1 MNRQEILKA
10 LKNDNYYRNLSDKD
24 FFDANNLD
32 NLAKYL
38 EHNFA
43 KTDES
48 KKVILDMLS
57 HKKHNPN
64 DLYNYRITQEELFNL
79 NKKYYDNTYLYHG
92 LNAYTT
98 NLTDKSLDISEKIE
112 NNLHNIINNKD
123 IELATSSTH
132 MIGDIGIKGKGDSLF
147 AQPWDMYSVVDKET
161 GKRNKPRARTIITE
175 DDIFDIIE
183 KYHDNPKS
191 IKPWKKHDEVIAK
204 NFEIDSLWVKEDFYN
219 NNQDF
224 VLKLLKDNKIQNL
237 DIIHSNSFEQYRDV
251 DIERVNV
258 NNINLKNNKAITNKN
273 IRQELLELVSQTGSH
288 AVNETDSKIASF
300 LNGEIS
306 LSQEELETIKNEF
319 TDKWF
324 NTPPSK
330 RKLKEYESYSLK
342 EYFDLPD
349 DEYDD
354 YIAEKLRDKVSNRKD
369 LTETF
374 DITKDEQLH
383 FDKQWKKDDVFKF
396 SNGTSETR
404 ARLFLSEGKGYTS
417 LQTPAFIE
425 GETYLSR
432 TGLQISMQGTDFES
446 RSPEYAKAQSSRFKD
461 RPVIIEG
468 KIPAQYVYA
477 NQSRGGEFGIP
488 HQYYD
493 KISSAKILDAETRQE
508 LYHLDN
514 GKLVKSDS
522 FTEAKLPELKIK
534 EENNIKKL
542 ISQSSIIDPKEPI
555 HTNINKQYQELID
568 DYWTNTAL
576 KHDKEIVEKVLPK
589 LNKKF
594 NENFTKP
601 DIYLTHDN
609 LNIRKNYLD
618 VVNQKNGAEAY
629 LFRQNDI
636 LFLNAHG
643 DTNGKILYNKKFIEP
658 KELLNELENANLI
671 PDDIKKIYT
680 ISCFGGLQK
689 PSKTNNGI
697 PIESSHTSNKP
708 IVGIPM
714 TNEISFSISEG
725 TGDISEN
732 LKKDI
737 LRNQG
742 YKVEEV
748 LSPKQIDDVLKNN
761 PQEAFD
767 KYGPNDDRFYTSQGL
782 DPKKQKE
789 AINKLNSKRKP
800 PEPLPDYSA
809 EDARLDKMLAED
821 KAYIESLEKQRKRP
835 NYKPVKGPKL
845 KEVTKKDN
853 NLDKLYQD
861 KIDWINQ
868 YHPDLVESNEA
879 KIKLYDYINDK
890 SKKISF
896 DDIIRA
902 NASAHVNDTVY
913 HGMGNPFYKL
923 SEKEAFELIDY
934 GDVAIADFNLDNII
948 KNKSIELSVS
958 NKPIYGDIGI
968 KGKADIVGY
977 FKSDIGSSVD
987 ADGTRHTSR
996 KYNSKSLNDIIS
1008 GKHKPSSYHEGIAR
1022 DFNIESLWVKK
1033 DFYEKN
1039 KDQVY
1044 FLLKKHNIQQLDII
1058 EDFEKGQ
1065 IQTLY
1070 TKDLKKYFND
1080 NVPISKQN
1088 KNLEK
1093 ATNEVFDN
1101 FTENI
1106 NNTPKPEIKNT
1117 PKPSKNIV
1125 KPAKNTSKMT
1135 TKSLGGV
1142 GKGAIGLIV
1151 AGITG
1156 LAIGKALSS
1165 DNDNKDKKQDK
1176 QVAKQQ
1182 NISYNNQYID
1192 NQYAMQ
1198 MAQDI
1203 SSYRYGKHM
1212 TGFVNF

>member
-1 MNRQEILKA
+1 MNRQQILEA

-64 DLYNYRITQEELFNL
+64 DFYNYRITQEELFNL

-112 NNLHNIINNKD
+112 NNLYNITNNKD

-147 AQPWDMYSVVDKET
+147 AQPWDKNSAVDKET
-161 GKRNKPRARTIITE
+161 GERSKPREKAIITE
-175 DDIFDIIE
+175 DDIFGIIE
-183 KYHDNPKS
+183 KYHKNPKR
-191 IKPWKKHDEVIAK
+191 IKPWEKHDEVIAK
-204 NFEIDSLWVKEDFYN
+204 NFKIDSLWVKEDFYN

-237 DIIHSNSFEQYRDV
+237 DIVHSNSFEQYHDV

-288 AVNETDSKIASF
+288 AVNEADSKIASF

-324 NTPPSK
+324 NTAPSK

-354 YIAEKLRDKVSNRKD
+354 YIAEKLMDKVSNRKD

-425 GETYLSR
+425 GEIYLSR

-468 KIPAQYVYA
+468 EIPAQYVYA

-534 EENNIKKL
+534 KENNIK
-542 ISQSSIIDPKEPI
+542 
-555 HTNINKQYQELID
+555 
-568 DYWTNTAL
+568 
-576 KHDKEIVEKVLPK
+576 PK
-589 LNKKF
+589 L
-594 NENFTKP
+594 T
-601 DIYLTHDN
+601 
-609 LNIRKNYLD
+609 
-618 VVNQKNGAEAY
+618 
-629 LFRQNDI
+629 
-636 LFLNAHG
+636 
-643 DTNGKILYNKKFIEP
+643 
-658 KELLNELENANLI
+658 
-671 PDDIKKIYT
+671 
-680 ISCFGGLQK
+680 
-689 PSKTNNGI
+689 
-697 PIESSHTSNKP
+697 
-708 IVGIPM
+708 
-714 TNEISFSISEG
+714 
-725 TGDISEN
+725 
-732 LKKDI
+732 
-737 LRNQG
+737 
-742 YKVEEV
+742 
-748 LSPKQIDDVLKNN
+748 

-782 DPKKQKE
+782 EPKKQKE
-789 AINKLNSKRKP
+789 AINKLDSKRKP
-800 PEPLPDYSA
+800 PESLPDYSA
-809 EDARLDKMLAED
+809 DDARLDKMFAED

-845 KEVTKKDN
+845 KETVKQDN
-853 NLDKLYQD
+853 
-861 KIDWINQ
+861 
-868 YHPDLVESNEA
+868 
-879 KIKLYDYINDK
+879 
-890 SKKISF
+890 
-896 DDIIRA
+896 
-902 NASAHVNDTVY
+902 
-913 HGMGNPFYKL
+913 
-923 SEKEAFELIDY
+923 
-934 GDVAIADFNLDNII
+934 
-948 KNKSIELSVS
+948 
-958 NKPIYGDIGI
+958 
-968 KGKADIVGY
+968 
-977 FKSDIGSSVD
+977 
-987 ADGTRHTSR
+987 
-996 KYNSKSLNDIIS
+996 
-1008 GKHKPSSYHEGIAR
+1008 
-1022 DFNIESLWVKK
+1022 
-1033 DFYEKN
+1033 
-1039 KDQVY
+1039 
-1044 FLLKKHNIQQLDII
+1044 
-1058 EDFEKGQ
+1058 
-1065 IQTLY
+1065 
-1070 TKDLKKYFND
+1070 
-1080 NVPISKQN
+1080 
-1088 KNLEK
+1088 NLEK

-1106 NNTPKPEIKNT
+1106 NNTPKPKVKNT
-1117 PKPSKNIV
+1117 PKSSKNIV
-1125 KPAKNTSKMT
+1125 KPIKNTSKMT

-1156 LAIGKALSS
+1156 LVIGKALSS
-1165 DNDNKDKKQDK
+1165 DEKDKKQDK

>member
-1 MNRQEILKA
+1 MNRQEILEA
-10 LKNDNYYRNLSDKD
+10 LKNDDYYRNLSDKD

-132 MIGDIGIKGKGDSLF
+132 MIGDIGIKGKGNSLF

-251 DIERVNV
+251 DIERINV

-288 AVNETDSKIASF
+288 AVNEADSKIASF

-446 RSPEYAKAQSSRFKD
+446 RSPEYAKAQASRFKD

-468 KIPAQYVYA
+468 EIPAQYVYA

-534 EENNIKKL
+534 EENNIKNL

-576 KHDKEIVEKVLPK
+576 KHDKEIVKKVLPK

-643 DTNGKILYNKKFIEP
+643 GNNGKILYNKKFIEP

-761 PQEAFD
+761 PQKAFD

-800 PEPLPDYSA
+800 LEPLPDYSA
-809 EDARLDKMLAED
+809 DDARLDKMFAED

-845 KEVTKKDN
+845 KKKN
-853 NLDKLYQD
+853 NNIIDKIFEFEDKYENNINFNNENIKQEFEKLSKGHGKLYSE
-861 KIDWINQ
+861 
-868 YHPDLVESNEA
+868 L
-879 KIKLYDYINDK
+879 LY
-890 SKKISF
+890 
-896 DDIIRA
+896 R
-902 NASAHVNDTVY
+902 
-913 HGMGNPFYKL
+913 P
-923 SEKEAFELIDY
+923 KEY
-934 GDVAIADFNLDNII
+934 RQ
-948 KNKSIELSVS
+948 ELS
-958 NKPIYGDIGI
+958 KYYE
-968 KGKADIVGY
+968 AL
-977 FKSDIGSSVD
+977 KSDIRPFHEIPKIIG
-987 ADGTRHTSR
+987 
-996 KYNSKSLNDIIS
+996 NDIEPIMSVRNIFAQEHGFESYNDMLKYSSEHFDGKSSIPIKKILELKNNVKTEIS
-1008 GKHKPSSYHEGIAR
+1008 EPKPKET
-1022 DFNIESLWVKK
+1022 VKEPK
-1033 DFYEKN
+1033 PKET
-1039 KDQVY
+1039 V
-1044 FLLKKHNIQQLDII
+1044 
-1058 EDFEKGQ
+1058 
-1065 IQTLY
+1065 
-1070 TKDLKKYFND
+1070 
-1080 NVPISKQN
+1080 KQD

-1093 ATNEVFDN
+1093 ATSEVQDN

-1106 NNTPKPEIKNT
+1106 NNTPKPKVENT
-1117 PKPSKNIV
+1117 TKPSKNIV
-1125 KPAKNTSKMT
+1125 KPTKNTSKMT

-1165 DNDNKDKKQDK
+1165 NNDKDKKQDK

>member
-1 MNRQEILKA
+1 MNRQEILEA
-10 LKNDNYYRNLSDKD
+10 LKNDNYYKNLSDKD

-57 HKKHNPN
+57 HKKHNPS
-64 DLYNYRITQEELFNL
+64 DLYDYRITQEELFNL

-112 NNLHNIINNKD
+112 NNLYNITNNKD

-161 GKRNKPRARTIITE
+161 GKRSKPRAGAIITE

-204 NFEIDSLWVKEDFYN
+204 NFKIDSIWVKEDFYN

-288 AVNETDSKIASF
+288 AVNEADSKIASF

-324 NTPPSK
+324 NTAPSK

-354 YIAEKLRDKVSNRKD
+354 YIAEKLMDKVSNRKD

-468 KIPAQYVYA
+468 EIPAQYVYA

-534 EENNIKKL
+534 EENNIKNL

-576 KHDKEIVEKVLPK
+576 KHDKEIVKKVLPK

-643 DTNGKILYNKKFIEP
+643 GNNGKIVYNKKFIEP

-761 PQEAFD
+761 PQKAFD

-782 DPKKQKE
+782 DPKEQKE

-809 EDARLDKMLAED
+809 DDARLDKMFAED

-845 KEVTKKDN
+845 KETVKQDK

-913 HGMGNPFYKL
+913 HGMANPFYKL
-923 SEKEAFELIDY
+923 SEKETFELINK
-934 GDVAIADFNLDNII
+934 GDIAVADSSLFNII
-948 KNKSIELSVS
+948 NNKNIEISVS
-958 NKPIYGDIGI
+958 NKPVYSHIGI
-968 KGKADIVGY
+968 KGKADILAYFTSDVGSY
-977 FKSDIGSSVD
+977 VQDNGKRVVRG
-987 ADGTRHTSR
+987 
-996 KYNSKSLNDIIS
+996 NSLLNRFI
-1008 GKHKPSSYHEGIAR
+1008 HKREKKGNYHEGFAR
-1022 DFNIESLWVKK
+1022 NFNIESLWVK
-1033 DFYEKN
+1033 
-1039 KDQVY
+1039 
-1044 FLLKKHNIQQLDII
+1044 
-1058 EDFEKGQ
+1058 
-1065 IQTLY
+1065 
-1070 TKDLKKYFND
+1070 
-1080 NVPISKQN
+1080 
-1088 KNLEK
+1088 
-1093 ATNEVFDN
+1093 
-1101 FTENI
+1101 EN
-1106 NNTPKPEIKNT
+1106 
-1117 PKPSKNIV
+1117 
-1125 KPAKNTSKMT
+1125 
-1135 TKSLGGV
+1135 
-1142 GKGAIGLIV
+1142 
-1151 AGITG
+1151 
-1156 LAIGKALSS
+1156 
-1165 DNDNKDKKQDK
+1165 
-1176 QVAKQQ
+1176 
-1182 NISYNNQYID
+1182 
-1192 NQYAMQ
+1192 
-1198 MAQDI
+1198 
-1203 SSYRYGKHM
+1203 
-1212 TGFVNF
+1212 

>member
-1 MNRQEILKA
+1 MENGKI
-10 LKNDNYYRNLSDKD
+10 
-24 FFDANNLD
+24 
-32 NLAKYL
+32 
-38 EHNFA
+38 
-43 KTDES
+43 
-48 KKVILDMLS
+48 
-57 HKKHNPN
+57 
-64 DLYNYRITQEELFNL
+64 LYNN
-79 NKKYYDNTYLYHG
+79 
-92 LNAYTT
+92 
-98 NLTDKSLDISEKIE
+98 
-112 NNLHNIINNKD
+112 
-123 IELATSSTH
+123 
-132 MIGDIGIKGKGDSLF
+132 
-147 AQPWDMYSVVDKET
+147 
-161 GKRNKPRARTIITE
+161 
-175 DDIFDIIE
+175 
-183 KYHDNPKS
+183 
-191 IKPWKKHDEVIAK
+191 
-204 NFEIDSLWVKEDFYN
+204 IDSLSDLEK
-219 NNQDF
+219 QA
-224 VLKLLKDNKIQNL
+224 L
-237 DIIHSNSFEQYRDV
+237 DIKRI
-251 DIERVNV
+251 NV

-288 AVNETDSKIASF
+288 AVNEADSKIASF

-324 NTPPSK
+324 NTPSSK

-354 YIAEKLRDKVSNRKD
+354 YIAEKLMDKVSNRKD

-468 KIPAQYVYA
+468 EIPAQYVYA
-477 NQSRGGEFGIP
+477 NQTRGGEFGIP

-508 LYHLDN
+508 LYHLEN

-522 FTEAKLPELKIK
+522 FIEAKLPELKIK
-534 EENNIKKL
+534 EENNIKNL

-568 DYWTNTAL
+568 NYWTNTAL
-576 KHDKEIVEKVLPK
+576 KHDKEIIEKVLPK

-609 LNIRKNYLD
+609 LNIRKNYLN

-643 DTNGKILYNKKFIEP
+643 GNNGKILYNKKFIEP

-748 LSPKQIDDVLKNN
+748 LSPKQIDDILKNKPKKQSFNFNIDKNGQYYFGDIKPKEIPVETNEEKSIKNIDNNIKGQTSFIDNNGNIKKEYKILN

-809 EDARLDKMLAED
+809 DDARLDKIFAED

-845 KEVTKKDN
+845 KEVNN

-890 SKKISF
+890 SKKINF

-902 NASAHVNDTVY
+902 NASAHLNDTVY
-913 HGMGNPFYKL
+913 HGMASPFYKL
-923 SEKEAFELIDY
+923 SEKETFELINK
-934 GDVAIADFNLDNII
+934 GDIAVADSSLFNII
-948 KNKSIELSVS
+948 NNKNIEISVS
-958 NKPIYGDIGI
+958 NKPVYSHIGI
-968 KGKADIVGY
+968 KGKADILAYFTSDVGSY
-977 FKSDIGSSVD
+977 VQDNGKRVVKG
-987 ADGTRHTSR
+987 
-996 KYNSKSLNDIIS
+996 NSLLNRFIHKREQK
-1008 GKHKPSSYHEGIAR
+1008 GKYHEGFAR
-1022 DFNIESLWVKK
+1022 NFSIESLWVKEN
-1033 DFYEKN
+1033 FYNKN
-1039 KDQVY
+1039 KKEIIE
-1044 FLLKKHNIQQLDII
+1044 LLKKYNIKKIDIIDKNDKIKQTFNLNDFNDIESNVKIDDSLDNLKKESVKNKKYKPVKGPKLKEKVIEEVTEELPKEKVIEEVTEELPKKQLTKASTEAIENGVKNINFKKIGKIGAVVAAVGLATYGIGKHSKNKKQEEERKQQTYQQNNQQLLTRL
-1058 EDFEKGQ
+1058 Q
-1065 IQTLY
+1065 Q
-1070 TKDLKKYFND
+1070 
-1080 NVPISKQN
+1080 
-1088 KNLEK
+1088 
-1093 ATNEVFDN
+1093 
-1101 FTENI
+1101 
-1106 NNTPKPEIKNT
+1106 
-1117 PKPSKNIV
+1117 PS
-1125 KPAKNTSKMT
+1125 
-1135 TKSLGGV
+1135 
-1142 GKGAIGLIV
+1142 
-1151 AGITG
+1151 
-1156 LAIGKALSS
+1156 
-1165 DNDNKDKKQDK
+1165 
-1176 QVAKQQ
+1176 
-1182 NISYNNQYID
+1182 NQLID
-1192 NQYAMQ
+1192 NSYSMQ
-1198 MAQDI
+1198 LASDI
-1203 SSYRYGKHM
+1203 SSYRYGKQM
-1212 TGFVNF
+1212 TDFI

>member
-1 MNRQEILKA
+1 MNRQEILEV

-64 DLYNYRITQEELFNL
+64 DFYNYRITQEELFNL

-112 NNLHNIINNKD
+112 NNLYNIINNKD
-123 IELATSSTH
+123 MELATSSTH

-161 GKRNKPRARTIITE
+161 GKRSKPRARTIITE
-175 DDIFDIIE
+175 DDIFEIIE
-183 KYHDNPKS
+183 KYHKNPKK

-319 TDKWF
+319 TDKGF
-324 NTPPSK
+324 NTAPSK
-330 RKLKEYESYSLK
+330 RKLREYESYSLK

-354 YIAEKLRDKVSNRKD
+354 YIAEKLLDKVSNRKD

-404 ARLFLSEGKGYTS
+404 AKLFLSEGKGYTS

-468 KIPAQYVYA
+468 EIPAQYVYA

-493 KISSAKILDAETRQE
+493 KISSAKILDAETRRE
-508 LYHLDN
+508 LYHLEN

-522 FTEAKLPELKIK
+522 FIEAKLPELKIK
-534 EENNIKKL
+534 KENNIK
-542 ISQSSIIDPKEPI
+542 
-555 HTNINKQYQELID
+555 
-568 DYWTNTAL
+568 
-576 KHDKEIVEKVLPK
+576 PK
-589 LNKKF
+589 L
-594 NENFTKP
+594 T
-601 DIYLTHDN
+601 
-609 LNIRKNYLD
+609 
-618 VVNQKNGAEAY
+618 
-629 LFRQNDI
+629 
-636 LFLNAHG
+636 
-643 DTNGKILYNKKFIEP
+643 
-658 KELLNELENANLI
+658 
-671 PDDIKKIYT
+671 
-680 ISCFGGLQK
+680 
-689 PSKTNNGI
+689 
-697 PIESSHTSNKP
+697 
-708 IVGIPM
+708 
-714 TNEISFSISEG
+714 
-725 TGDISEN
+725 
-732 LKKDI
+732 
-737 LRNQG
+737 
-742 YKVEEV
+742 
-748 LSPKQIDDVLKNN
+748 

-782 DPKKQKE
+782 DPKEQKE

-809 EDARLDKMLAED
+809 DDTRLDKMFAED
-821 KAYIESLEKQRKRP
+821 KANIESLKKQKKRP
-835 NYKPVKGPKL
+835 NYKSVEDPKHKKKNNNIIDKIFEFEDKYSYENHINFNNENIKQEFEKLSKGHG
-845 KEVTKKDN
+845 
-853 NLDKLYQD
+853 KLYSE
-861 KIDWINQ
+861 
-868 YHPDLVESNEA
+868 L
-879 KIKLYDYINDK
+879 LYRPEEY
-890 SKKISF
+890 
-896 DDIIRA
+896 RQ
-902 NASAHVNDTVY
+902 
-913 HGMGNPFYKL
+913 
-923 SEKEAFELIDY
+923 
-934 GDVAIADFNLDNII
+934 
-948 KNKSIELSVS
+948 ELS
-958 NKPIYGDIGI
+958 KYYE
-968 KGKADIVGY
+968 AL
-977 FKSDIGSSVD
+977 KSDIRPFHEIPKIIG
-987 ADGTRHTSR
+987 
-996 KYNSKSLNDIIS
+996 NDIEPIMSVQNIFAQEHGFESYNDMLKYTSEHFDGKSSIPIKKVLELKNNVKTEIS
-1008 GKHKPSSYHEGIAR
+1008 EPKPKET
-1022 DFNIESLWVKK
+1022 VKQ
-1033 DFYEKN
+1033 D
-1039 KDQVY
+1039 
-1044 FLLKKHNIQQLDII
+1044 
-1058 EDFEKGQ
+1058 
-1065 IQTLY
+1065 
-1070 TKDLKKYFND
+1070 
-1080 NVPISKQN
+1080 

-1093 ATNEVFDN
+1093 ATNEVQDN

-1106 NNTPKPEIKNT
+1106 NNTPKPKVENT
-1117 PKPSKNIV
+1117 TKPSKNIV
-1125 KPAKNTSKMT
+1125 KPTKNTSKMT
-1135 TKSLGGV
+1135 IKSLGKA

-1165 DNDNKDKKQDK
+1165 DEKDKKQDK

-1182 NISYNNQYID
+1182 NISYNSQYID

>member
-1 MNRQEILKA
+1 MNRQEILEA
-10 LKNDNYYRNLSDKD
+10 LKNDNYYKNLSDKD

-57 HKKHNPN
+57 HKKHNPS
-64 DLYNYRITQEELFNL
+64 DLYDYRITQEELFNL

-112 NNLHNIINNKD
+112 NNLYNITNNKD

-161 GKRNKPRARTIITE
+161 GKRSKPREKAIITE
-175 DDIFDIIE
+175 DDIFGIIE
-183 KYHDNPKS
+183 KYHKNPKK
-191 IKPWKKHDEVIAK
+191 IKPWEKHDEVITK
-204 NFEIDSLWVKEDFYN
+204 NFEIESLWVKEDFYN

-273 IRQELLELVSQTGSH
+273 IRQELLELVSQTRSH

-354 YIAEKLRDKVSNRKD
+354 YIAEKLMDKVSNRKD

-468 KIPAQYVYA
+468 EIPAQYVYA

-576 KHDKEIVEKVLPK
+576 KHDKEIVKKVLPK

-809 EDARLDKMLAED
+809 DDARLDKMFAED
-821 KAYIESLEKQRKRP
+821 KAYIESLEKQRKKP
-835 NYKPVKGPKL
+835 NHKPVKGPKL
-845 KEVTKKDN
+845 KETVKQDN
-853 NLDKLYQD
+853 
-861 KIDWINQ
+861 
-868 YHPDLVESNEA
+868 
-879 KIKLYDYINDK
+879 
-890 SKKISF
+890 
-896 DDIIRA
+896 
-902 NASAHVNDTVY
+902 
-913 HGMGNPFYKL
+913 
-923 SEKEAFELIDY
+923 
-934 GDVAIADFNLDNII
+934 
-948 KNKSIELSVS
+948 
-958 NKPIYGDIGI
+958 
-968 KGKADIVGY
+968 
-977 FKSDIGSSVD
+977 
-987 ADGTRHTSR
+987 
-996 KYNSKSLNDIIS
+996 
-1008 GKHKPSSYHEGIAR
+1008 
-1022 DFNIESLWVKK
+1022 
-1033 DFYEKN
+1033 
-1039 KDQVY
+1039 
-1044 FLLKKHNIQQLDII
+1044 
-1058 EDFEKGQ
+1058 
-1065 IQTLY
+1065 
-1070 TKDLKKYFND
+1070 
-1080 NVPISKQN
+1080 
-1088 KNLEK
+1088 NLEK
-1093 ATNEVFDN
+1093 ATNEVFN
-1101 FTENI
+1101 NSTENI
-1106 NNTPKPEIKNT
+1106 NNTPKPEVKNT

-1125 KPAKNTSKMT
+1125 KPVKNTSKMT

-1151 AGITG
+1151 AGVTG
-1156 LAIGKALSS
+1156 LVVGKALSS

>member
-1 MNRQEILKA
+1 MNRQEILEA

-57 HKKHNPN
+57 HKKHNPS
-64 DLYNYRITQEELFNL
+64 DLYDYRITQEELFNL

-112 NNLHNIINNKD
+112 NNLHNITNNKD

-147 AQPWDMYSVVDKET
+147 AQPWDMYSIVDKKT
-161 GKRNKPRARTIITE
+161 GERSKPREKTIITE
-175 DDIFDIIE
+175 DDIFGIIE
-183 KYHDNPKS
+183 KYQENPKR
-191 IKPWKKHDEVIAK
+191 IKPWEKHDEVIAK
-204 NFEIDSLWVKEDFYN
+204 NFEIESLWVKEDFYN

-288 AVNETDSKIASF
+288 AVNEADSKIASF

-324 NTPPSK
+324 NTAPSK

-468 KIPAQYVYA
+468 EIPAQYVYA

-508 LYHLDN
+508 LYHLEN

-522 FTEAKLPELKIK
+522 FIEAKLPELKIK
-534 EENNIKKL
+534 KENNIK
-542 ISQSSIIDPKEPI
+542 
-555 HTNINKQYQELID
+555 
-568 DYWTNTAL
+568 
-576 KHDKEIVEKVLPK
+576 PK
-589 LNKKF
+589 L
-594 NENFTKP
+594 T
-601 DIYLTHDN
+601 
-609 LNIRKNYLD
+609 
-618 VVNQKNGAEAY
+618 
-629 LFRQNDI
+629 
-636 LFLNAHG
+636 
-643 DTNGKILYNKKFIEP
+643 
-658 KELLNELENANLI
+658 
-671 PDDIKKIYT
+671 
-680 ISCFGGLQK
+680 
-689 PSKTNNGI
+689 
-697 PIESSHTSNKP
+697 
-708 IVGIPM
+708 
-714 TNEISFSISEG
+714 
-725 TGDISEN
+725 
-732 LKKDI
+732 
-737 LRNQG
+737 
-742 YKVEEV
+742 
-748 LSPKQIDDVLKNN
+748 

-767 KYGPNDDRFYTSQGL
+767 KYGPNDDKFYTSQGL
-782 DPKKQKE
+782 DPKEQKE
-789 AINKLNSKRKP
+789 AINKLNSKRKQ

-809 EDARLDKMLAED
+809 DDARLDKMFAED
-821 KAYIESLEKQRKRP
+821 KVYIESLEKQRKRP
-835 NYKPVKGPKL
+835 NYKLKEKTSELDNIIDEYRQILLNKYKQFANISQIQSAVYSGDNLFNKDFITIINNHGGIYGENARYDMRLSISDREKEILDYLNKQGLTKHTETIHQESGKAYEIIIDDTNKFINENVINDDFRNQLNEYTSSEDFNNIYKDNTTIDNTLDNLKNESVKKKKYKPVRGPKL
-845 KEVTKKDN
+845 KKTIKQDN
-853 NLDKLYQD
+853 
-861 KIDWINQ
+861 
-868 YHPDLVESNEA
+868 
-879 KIKLYDYINDK
+879 
-890 SKKISF
+890 
-896 DDIIRA
+896 
-902 NASAHVNDTVY
+902 
-913 HGMGNPFYKL
+913 
-923 SEKEAFELIDY
+923 
-934 GDVAIADFNLDNII
+934 
-948 KNKSIELSVS
+948 
-958 NKPIYGDIGI
+958 
-968 KGKADIVGY
+968 
-977 FKSDIGSSVD
+977 
-987 ADGTRHTSR
+987 
-996 KYNSKSLNDIIS
+996 
-1008 GKHKPSSYHEGIAR
+1008 
-1022 DFNIESLWVKK
+1022 
-1033 DFYEKN
+1033 
-1039 KDQVY
+1039 
-1044 FLLKKHNIQQLDII
+1044 
-1058 EDFEKGQ
+1058 
-1065 IQTLY
+1065 
-1070 TKDLKKYFND
+1070 
-1080 NVPISKQN
+1080 
-1088 KNLEK
+1088 NLEK
-1093 ATNEVFDN
+1093 ATNEIFDN

-1151 AGITG
+1151 AGVTG
-1156 LAIGKALSS
+1156 LIIGKALSS

>member
-1 MNRQEILKA
+1 MENGKI
-10 LKNDNYYRNLSDKD
+10 
-24 FFDANNLD
+24 
-32 NLAKYL
+32 
-38 EHNFA
+38 
-43 KTDES
+43 
-48 KKVILDMLS
+48 
-57 HKKHNPN
+57 
-64 DLYNYRITQEELFNL
+64 LYNN
-79 NKKYYDNTYLYHG
+79 
-92 LNAYTT
+92 
-98 NLTDKSLDISEKIE
+98 
-112 NNLHNIINNKD
+112 
-123 IELATSSTH
+123 
-132 MIGDIGIKGKGDSLF
+132 
-147 AQPWDMYSVVDKET
+147 
-161 GKRNKPRARTIITE
+161 
-175 DDIFDIIE
+175 
-183 KYHDNPKS
+183 
-191 IKPWKKHDEVIAK
+191 
-204 NFEIDSLWVKEDFYN
+204 IDSLSDLEK
-219 NNQDF
+219 QA
-224 VLKLLKDNKIQNL
+224 L
-237 DIIHSNSFEQYRDV
+237 DIKRI
-251 DIERVNV
+251 NV

-288 AVNETDSKIASF
+288 AVNEADSKIASF

-468 KIPAQYVYA
+468 EIPAQYVYA

-576 KHDKEIVEKVLPK
+576 KHDKEIVKKVLPK

-643 DTNGKILYNKKFIEP
+643 DTNGKIVYNKKFIEP

-748 LSPKQIDDVLKNN
+748 LSPKQIDDVLKNKPKKQSFNFNIDKNGQYYFGDIKPKEIPVKTNEEKSIKNIDNNIKGQTSFIDNNGNIKKEYKILN
-761 PQEAFD
+761 PQEAFN

-809 EDARLDKMLAED
+809 DDARLDKMFAED

-835 NYKPVKGPKL
+835 NYKPAKGPKL
-845 KEVTKKDN
+845 KEITKKDN

-868 YHPDLVESNEA
+868 HHPDLVESNEA
-879 KIKLYDYINDK
+879 KVKLYDYINDK

-913 HGMGNPFYKL
+913 HGMANPFYKL
-923 SEKEAFELIDY
+923 SEKETFELKNK
-934 GDVAIADFNLDNII
+934 GDIAVADSSLFNII
-948 KNKSIELSVS
+948 NNKNIEISVS
-958 NKPIYGDIGI
+958 NKPVYSHIGI
-968 KGKADIVGY
+968 KGKADILAY
-977 FKSDIGSSVD
+977 FTSDIGSYVQD
-987 ADGTRHTSR
+987 NGKRVV
-996 KYNSKSLNDIIS
+996 KGNSLLNRFI
-1008 GKHKPSSYHEGIAR
+1008 HKREQKGNYHEGFAR
-1022 DFNIESLWVKK
+1022 NFSIESLWVKEN
-1033 DFYEKN
+1033 FYNKN
-1039 KDQVY
+1039 KKEIIE
-1044 FLLKKHNIQQLDII
+1044 LLKKYNIKKIDIIDKNDKIKQTFNLNDFNDIESNVKIDDSLDNLKKESVKNKKYKPVKGPKLKEKVIEEVTEELPKEKVIEEVTEELPKKQLTKASTEAIENGVKNINFKKIGKIGAVVAAVGLAAYGIGKHNKNKKQEEERKQQTYQQNNQQLLTRL
-1058 EDFEKGQ
+1058 Q
-1065 IQTLY
+1065 Q
-1070 TKDLKKYFND
+1070 
-1080 NVPISKQN
+1080 
-1088 KNLEK
+1088 
-1093 ATNEVFDN
+1093 
-1101 FTENI
+1101 
-1106 NNTPKPEIKNT
+1106 
-1117 PKPSKNIV
+1117 PS
-1125 KPAKNTSKMT
+1125 
-1135 TKSLGGV
+1135 
-1142 GKGAIGLIV
+1142 
-1151 AGITG
+1151 
-1156 LAIGKALSS
+1156 
-1165 DNDNKDKKQDK
+1165 
-1176 QVAKQQ
+1176 
-1182 NISYNNQYID
+1182 NQPID
-1192 NQYAMQ
+1192 NSYSMQ
-1198 MAQDI
+1198 LASDI
-1203 SSYRYGKHM
+1203 SSYRYGKQM
-1212 TGFVNF
+1212 TDFI

>member
-1 MNRQEILKA
+1 MNRQEILEA
-10 LKNDNYYRNLSDKD
+10 LKNDNYYRNLSDKN

-57 HKKHNPN
+57 HKKHNPS
-64 DLYNYRITQEELFNL
+64 DLYDYRITQEELFNL

-112 NNLHNIINNKD
+112 NNLHNITNNKD

-161 GKRNKPRARTIITE
+161 GQRSKPRAGAVITE
-175 DDIFDIIE
+175 DDIFGVIE
-183 KYHDNPKS
+183 KYHKNPKK
-191 IKPWKKHDEVIAK
+191 IKPWEKHDEVIAK
-204 NFEIDSLWVKEDFYN
+204 NFEIESLWVKEDFYN

-237 DIIHSNSFEQYRDV
+237 DIVHSNSFEQYRDV
-251 DIERVNV
+251 DIERINV

-288 AVNETDSKIASF
+288 AVNEADSKIASF

-324 NTPPSK
+324 NTAPSK

-354 YIAEKLRDKVSNRKD
+354 YIAEKLMDKVSNRKD

-468 KIPAQYVYA
+468 EIPAQYVYA

-508 LYHLDN
+508 LYHLEN

-522 FTEAKLPELKIK
+522 FIEAKLPELKIK
-534 EENNIKKL
+534 KENNIKPKL
-542 ISQSSIIDPKEPI
+542 IS
-555 HTNINKQYQELID
+555 
-568 DYWTNTAL
+568 
-576 KHDKEIVEKVLPK
+576 
-589 LNKKF
+589 
-594 NENFTKP
+594 
-601 DIYLTHDN
+601 
-609 LNIRKNYLD
+609 
-618 VVNQKNGAEAY
+618 
-629 LFRQNDI
+629 
-636 LFLNAHG
+636 
-643 DTNGKILYNKKFIEP
+643 
-658 KELLNELENANLI
+658 
-671 PDDIKKIYT
+671 
-680 ISCFGGLQK
+680 
-689 PSKTNNGI
+689 
-697 PIESSHTSNKP
+697 
-708 IVGIPM
+708 
-714 TNEISFSISEG
+714 
-725 TGDISEN
+725 
-732 LKKDI
+732 
-737 LRNQG
+737 
-742 YKVEEV
+742 
-748 LSPKQIDDVLKNN
+748 
-761 PQEAFD
+761 QEAFD
-767 KYGPNDDRFYTSQGL
+767 KYGPNDDKFYTSQGL

-800 PEPLPDYSA
+800 QEPLPDYSA
-809 EDARLDKMLAED
+809 DDARLDKIFAED

-835 NYKPVKGPKL
+835 NYKPVKCPKL
-845 KEVTKKDN
+845 KEKT
-853 NLDKLYQD
+853 
-861 KIDWINQ
+861 
-868 YHPDLVESNEA
+868 
-879 KIKLYDYINDK
+879 
-890 SKKISF
+890 
-896 DDIIRA
+896 
-902 NASAHVNDTVY
+902 
-913 HGMGNPFYKL
+913 
-923 SEKEAFELIDY
+923 SE
-934 GDVAIADFNLDNII
+934 LDNII
-948 KNKSIELSVS
+948 DEYRQILLDKYKRYADITQTQAAAYGGDNLFNKDFITII
-958 NKPIYGDIGI
+958 NNHGGIYGENARYDMHLSISDREKEILDYLNKQGLTKHTETI
-968 KGKADIVGY
+968 HQESGNTYQVIIDNTNKFINENIVNDDFRNQLNEY
-977 FKSDIGSSVD
+977 TSS
-987 ADGTRHTSR
+987 
-996 KYNSKSLNDIIS
+996 
-1008 GKHKPSSYHEGIAR
+1008 E
-1022 DFNIESLWVKK
+1022 DFNNIYKDNTTIDDSLDNLKNESVKK
-1033 DFYEKN
+1033 
-1039 KDQVY
+1039 
-1044 FLLKKHNIQQLDII
+1044 
-1058 EDFEKGQ
+1058 
-1065 IQTLY
+1065 
-1070 TKDLKKYFND
+1070 KKYKP
-1080 NVPISKQN
+1080 VKESELKETVKQD

-1106 NNTPKPEIKNT
+1106 NNTPKPEVKNT

-1151 AGITG
+1151 AGVTG
-1156 LAIGKALSS
+1156 LVVGKALSS

-1192 NQYAMQ
+1192 NKYAMQ

>member
-1 MNRQEILKA
+1 MNRQEILEA

-64 DLYNYRITQEELFNL
+64 DLYDYRITQEELFNL

-98 NLTDKSLDISEKIE
+98 NLTDKSLDISKKIE
-112 NNLHNIINNKD
+112 NNLHNITNNKD

-161 GKRNKPRARTIITE
+161 GKRSKPREKAIITE

-183 KYHDNPKS
+183 KYNDNPKS

-204 NFEIDSLWVKEDFYN
+204 NFKIDSLWVKEDFYN

-324 NTPPSK
+324 NTAPSK

-425 GETYLSR
+425 GEAYLSR

-468 KIPAQYVYA
+468 EIPAQYVYA
-477 NQSRGGEFGIP
+477 NQTRGGEFGIP

-534 EENNIKKL
+534 EENNIKNL

-576 KHDKEIVEKVLPK
+576 KHDKEIVKKVLPK

-643 DTNGKILYNKKFIEP
+643 GNNGKILYNKKFIEP

-748 LSPKQIDDVLKNN
+748 LSPKQIDDVLKNKPKKQSFNFNIDKNGQYYFGDIKPKEIPIETNEEKSIKNIDNNIKGQTSFIDNNGNIKKEYKILN

-767 KYGPNDDRFYTSQGL
+767 KYGPNDDKFYTSQGL

-789 AINKLNSKRKP
+789 AINKLNSKRKQS
-800 PEPLPDYSA
+800 EPLPDYSA
-809 EDARLDKMLAED
+809 DDARLDKMFAED
-821 KAYIESLEKQRKRP
+821 KAYIESLEKQRKRH

-845 KEVTKKDN
+845 KKKN
-853 NLDKLYQD
+853 NNIIDKIFEFEDKYSYENHINFNNENIKQEFEKLSKGHGKLYSE
-861 KIDWINQ
+861 
-868 YHPDLVESNEA
+868 L
-879 KIKLYDYINDK
+879 LY
-890 SKKISF
+890 
-896 DDIIRA
+896 R
-902 NASAHVNDTVY
+902 
-913 HGMGNPFYKL
+913 P
-923 SEKEAFELIDY
+923 KEY
-934 GDVAIADFNLDNII
+934 RQ
-948 KNKSIELSVS
+948 ELS
-958 NKPIYGDIGI
+958 KYYE
-968 KGKADIVGY
+968 AL
-977 FKSDIGSSVD
+977 KSDIRPFHEIPKIIG
-987 ADGTRHTSR
+987 
-996 KYNSKSLNDIIS
+996 NDIEPIMS
-1008 GKHKPSSYHEGIAR
+1008 VQNIFAQEHGFESYNDMLKYTSEHFDKNSSIPIKKVLELKNDVKTEILESKP
-1022 DFNIESLWVKK
+1022 VKDPK
-1033 DFYEKN
+1033 
-1039 KDQVY
+1039 
-1044 FLLKKHNIQQLDII
+1044 LK
-1058 EDFEKGQ
+1058 E
-1065 IQTLY
+1065 T
-1070 TKDLKKYFND
+1070 
-1080 NVPISKQN
+1080 VKQN
-1088 KNLEK
+1088 NNLEK

-1117 PKPSKNIV
+1117 PKPEIKNTPKPSKNIV
-1125 KPAKNTSKMT
+1125 KPVKNTSKMT

-1151 AGITG
+1151 AGVTG
-1156 LAIGKALSS
+1156 LVIGKALSS

>member
-1 MNRQEILKA
+1 MNRQEILEA

-64 DLYNYRITQEELFNL
+64 DFYNYRITQEELFNL

-112 NNLHNIINNKD
+112 NNLYNIINNKD
-123 IELATSSTH
+123 MELATSSTH

-147 AQPWDMYSVVDKET
+147 AQPWDMYSVVDKKT

-175 DDIFDIIE
+175 DDIFEIIE
-183 KYHDNPKS
+183 KYHKNPKS

-251 DIERVNV
+251 NIERLNV

-273 IRQELLELVSQTGSH
+273 IRQELLELVSQTRSH

-324 NTPPSK
+324 NTAPFE
-330 RKLKEYESYSLK
+330 RKLKEYEHYSFK
-342 EYFDLPD
+342 EYSNLPD

-354 YIAEKLRDKVSNRKD
+354 DIAEKLLDKVSNRKD
-369 LTETF
+369 LTKTF
-374 DITKDEQLH
+374 DITKDKQLY

-417 LQTPAFIE
+417 LQTPAFVE

-446 RSPEYAKAQSSRFKD
+446 RSPGYAKAQSSRFKD

-468 KIPAQYVYA
+468 EIPAQYVYA
-477 NQSRGGEFGIP
+477 NQTRGGEFGIP

-493 KISSAKILDAETRQE
+493 KISSAKILDAETRRE
-508 LYHLDN
+508 LYHLEN

-522 FTEAKLPELKIK
+522 FIEAKLPELKIK
-534 EENNIKKL
+534 KENNIKNL
-542 ISQSSIIDPKEPI
+542 VNQPSIIDHKKPI
-555 HTNINKQYQELID
+555 HETKSISDASTITKDKKIIYNNLQSLNDIERKAIDIYENGTRKEFRDFFEENFEDEYDSFKAFKTDLLTKAKGYTKIENKVFSD
-568 DYWTNTAL
+568 AL
-576 KHDKEIVEKVLPK
+576 DEAFKQSSVYDVETYRKSKEIADKYFAHLGR
-589 LNKKF
+589 
-594 NENFTKP
+594 TKESQ
-601 DIYLTHDN
+601 DMI
-609 LNIRKNYLD
+609 LD
-618 VVNQKNGAEAY
+618 YIA
-629 LFRQNDI
+629 NDI
-636 LFLNAHG
+636 NIDSDKLLKANAKYFEKQSVNHG
-643 DTNGKILYNKKFIEP
+643 LYAF
-658 KELLNELENANLI
+658 
-671 PDDIKKIYT
+671 PDDIYT
-680 ISCFGGLQK
+680 VKG
-689 PSKTNNGI
+689 PTNNPLERIDDNINDIMKNKQMEMSLTSSEYMIGPI
-697 PIESSHTSNKP
+697 GVTGKTSPIAYHTNDMRSHLEFSFDGGKRVYQQNNKRGTGTVQDIIDSLERESTVDLFSKHDELIGKGLDIESLWVKEDFYTKNKDYVHELMQKYN
-708 IVGIPM
+708 INNLDLIHA
-714 TNEISFSISEG
+714 
-725 TGDISEN
+725 SEN
-732 LKKDI
+732 TEKIIPSQIERINVSSKENVEDKK
-737 LRNQG
+737 LT
-742 YKVEEV
+742 
-748 LSPKQIDDVLKNN
+748 PK
-761 PQEAFD
+761 EAFD

-782 DPKKQKE
+782 DPKEQKE

-809 EDARLDKMLAED
+809 DDARLDKMFAED
-821 KAYIESLEKQRKRP
+821 KANIESLKKTKKKP
-835 NYKPVKGPKL
+835 KYKPVKEPKVEETV
-845 KEVTKKDN
+845 K
-853 NLDKLYQD
+853 QD
-861 KIDWINQ
+861 
-868 YHPDLVESNEA
+868 
-879 KIKLYDYINDK
+879 
-890 SKKISF
+890 
-896 DDIIRA
+896 
-902 NASAHVNDTVY
+902 
-913 HGMGNPFYKL
+913 
-923 SEKEAFELIDY
+923 
-934 GDVAIADFNLDNII
+934 
-948 KNKSIELSVS
+948 
-958 NKPIYGDIGI
+958 
-968 KGKADIVGY
+968 
-977 FKSDIGSSVD
+977 
-987 ADGTRHTSR
+987 
-996 KYNSKSLNDIIS
+996 
-1008 GKHKPSSYHEGIAR
+1008 
-1022 DFNIESLWVKK
+1022 
-1033 DFYEKN
+1033 
-1039 KDQVY
+1039 
-1044 FLLKKHNIQQLDII
+1044 
-1058 EDFEKGQ
+1058 
-1065 IQTLY
+1065 
-1070 TKDLKKYFND
+1070 
-1080 NVPISKQN
+1080 

-1093 ATNEVFDN
+1093 ATNEVQDN

-1106 NNTPKPEIKNT
+1106 NNIPKPKVENT
-1117 PKPSKNIV
+1117 TKPSKNIV

-1135 TKSLGGV
+1135 TKSLGKA

-1203 SSYRYGKHM
+1203 SSYGYGKHM

>member
-1 MNRQEILKA
+1 MNRQEILEA

-57 HKKHNPN
+57 HKKHNPS

-204 NFEIDSLWVKEDFYN
+204 NFEIESLWVKEDFYN

-237 DIIHSNSFEQYRDV
+237 DIIHSNSFEQYHDV
-251 DIERVNV
+251 NIERINFD
-258 NNINLKNNKAITNKN
+258 NINLKNNKAITNKN

-288 AVNETDSKIASF
+288 AVNEADSKIASF

-324 NTPPSK
+324 NTAPSK

-354 YIAEKLRDKVSNRKD
+354 YIAEKLMDKVSNRKD

-468 KIPAQYVYA
+468 EIPAQYVYA
-477 NQSRGGEFGIP
+477 NQTRGGEFGIP

-508 LYHLDN
+508 LYHLEN
-514 GKLVKSDS
+514 GKLVK
-522 FTEAKLPELKIK
+522 
-534 EENNIKKL
+534 
-542 ISQSSIIDPKEPI
+542 
-555 HTNINKQYQELID
+555 
-568 DYWTNTAL
+568 
-576 KHDKEIVEKVLPK
+576 
-589 LNKKF
+589 
-594 NENFTKP
+594 
-601 DIYLTHDN
+601 
-609 LNIRKNYLD
+609 
-618 VVNQKNGAEAY
+618 
-629 LFRQNDI
+629 
-636 LFLNAHG
+636 
-643 DTNGKILYNKKFIEP
+643 
-658 KELLNELENANLI
+658 
-671 PDDIKKIYT
+671 
-680 ISCFGGLQK
+680 
-689 PSKTNNGI
+689 
-697 PIESSHTSNKP
+697 
-708 IVGIPM
+708 
-714 TNEISFSISEG
+714 
-725 TGDISEN
+725 
-732 LKKDI
+732 
-737 LRNQG
+737 
-742 YKVEEV
+742 
-748 LSPKQIDDVLKNN
+748 
-761 PQEAFD
+761 
-767 KYGPNDDRFYTSQGL
+767 
-782 DPKKQKE
+782 
-789 AINKLNSKRKP
+789 
-800 PEPLPDYSA
+800 
-809 EDARLDKMLAED
+809 
-821 KAYIESLEKQRKRP
+821 
-835 NYKPVKGPKL
+835 
-845 KEVTKKDN
+845 
-853 NLDKLYQD
+853 
-861 KIDWINQ
+861 
-868 YHPDLVESNEA
+868 
-879 KIKLYDYINDK
+879 
-890 SKKISF
+890 
-896 DDIIRA
+896 
-902 NASAHVNDTVY
+902 
-913 HGMGNPFYKL
+913 
-923 SEKEAFELIDY
+923 
-934 GDVAIADFNLDNII
+934 
-948 KNKSIELSVS
+948 
-958 NKPIYGDIGI
+958 
-968 KGKADIVGY
+968 
-977 FKSDIGSSVD
+977 
-987 ADGTRHTSR
+987 
-996 KYNSKSLNDIIS
+996 
-1008 GKHKPSSYHEGIAR
+1008 
-1022 DFNIESLWVKK
+1022 
-1033 DFYEKN
+1033 
-1039 KDQVY
+1039 
-1044 FLLKKHNIQQLDII
+1044 
-1058 EDFEKGQ
+1058 
-1065 IQTLY
+1065 
-1070 TKDLKKYFND
+1070 
-1080 NVPISKQN
+1080 
-1088 KNLEK
+1088 
-1093 ATNEVFDN
+1093 
-1101 FTENI
+1101 
-1106 NNTPKPEIKNT
+1106 
-1117 PKPSKNIV
+1117 
-1125 KPAKNTSKMT
+1125 
-1135 TKSLGGV
+1135 
-1142 GKGAIGLIV
+1142 
-1151 AGITG
+1151 
-1156 LAIGKALSS
+1156 
-1165 DNDNKDKKQDK
+1165 
-1176 QVAKQQ
+1176 
-1182 NISYNNQYID
+1182 
-1192 NQYAMQ
+1192 
-1198 MAQDI
+1198 
-1203 SSYRYGKHM
+1203 
-1212 TGFVNF
+1212 

>member
-1 MNRQEILKA
+1 MNRQEILEA
-10 LKNDNYYRNLSDKD
+10 LKNDDYYRNLSDKD

-57 HKKHNPN
+57 HKKHNPS
-64 DLYNYRITQEELFNL
+64 DLYDYRITQEELFNL

-112 NNLHNIINNKD
+112 NNLYNITNNKD

-161 GKRNKPRARTIITE
+161 GKRSKPRAGAIITE

-204 NFEIDSLWVKEDFYN
+204 NFKIDSIWVKEDFYN

-237 DIIHSNSFEQYRDV
+237 DIVHSNSFEQYRDV
-251 DIERVNV
+251 DIERVNI

-288 AVNETDSKIASF
+288 AINETDSKIASF

-324 NTPPSK
+324 NTAPSK

-354 YIAEKLRDKVSNRKD
+354 YIAEKLMDKVSNRKD

-468 KIPAQYVYA
+468 EIPAQYVYA

-689 PSKTNNGI
+689 PSKTNSGI

-809 EDARLDKMLAED
+809 DDARLDKIFAED

-835 NYKPVKGPKL
+835 NYKPKLKEKTSELDNIIDEYRQILLDKYKQFANISQIQSAVYSGDNLFNKDFITIINNHGGIYGENARYDMNLSISNREKEILDYLNKQGLTKHTETIHQESGKAYEIIVDDTNKFINENVINDDFRNQLNEYTSSEDFNNIYKDNTTIDNTLDNLKNESVKKKKYKPVRGPKL
-845 KEVTKKDN
+845 KKTIKQDN
-853 NLDKLYQD
+853 
-861 KIDWINQ
+861 
-868 YHPDLVESNEA
+868 
-879 KIKLYDYINDK
+879 
-890 SKKISF
+890 
-896 DDIIRA
+896 
-902 NASAHVNDTVY
+902 
-913 HGMGNPFYKL
+913 
-923 SEKEAFELIDY
+923 
-934 GDVAIADFNLDNII
+934 
-948 KNKSIELSVS
+948 
-958 NKPIYGDIGI
+958 
-968 KGKADIVGY
+968 
-977 FKSDIGSSVD
+977 
-987 ADGTRHTSR
+987 
-996 KYNSKSLNDIIS
+996 
-1008 GKHKPSSYHEGIAR
+1008 
-1022 DFNIESLWVKK
+1022 
-1033 DFYEKN
+1033 
-1039 KDQVY
+1039 
-1044 FLLKKHNIQQLDII
+1044 
-1058 EDFEKGQ
+1058 
-1065 IQTLY
+1065 
-1070 TKDLKKYFND
+1070 
-1080 NVPISKQN
+1080 
-1088 KNLEK
+1088 NLEK
-1093 ATNEVFDN
+1093 ATNEVFN
-1101 FTENI
+1101 NSTENI
-1106 NNTPKPEIKNT
+1106 NNTPKPEVKNT

-1156 LAIGKALSS
+1156 LVVGKALSS

>member
-1 MNRQEILKA
+1 MNRQEILEA

-57 HKKHNPN
+57 HKKHNPS
-64 DLYNYRITQEELFNL
+64 DLYDYRITQEELFNL

-112 NNLHNIINNKD
+112 NNLYNITNNKD

-161 GKRNKPRARTIITE
+161 GQRSKPRAGAIITE
-175 DDIFDIIE
+175 DDIFGIIE
-183 KYHDNPKS
+183 KYHKNPKK
-191 IKPWKKHDEVIAK
+191 IKPWEKHDEVITK
-204 NFEIDSLWVKEDFYN
+204 NFEIESLWVKEDFYN

-237 DIIHSNSFEQYRDV
+237 DIVHSNSFEQYRDV
-251 DIERVNV
+251 DIKRVNV

-288 AVNETDSKIASF
+288 AVNEADSKIASF

-383 FDKQWKKDDVFKF
+383 FDKQWKKDDMFKF

-446 RSPEYAKAQSSRFKD
+446 RSPEYAKAQSNRFKD

-468 KIPAQYVYA
+468 EIPAQYVYA
-477 NQSRGGEFGIP
+477 NQTRGGEFGIP

-508 LYHLDN
+508 LYHLEN

-522 FTEAKLPELKIK
+522 FIEAKLPELKIK
-534 EENNIKKL
+534 KENNIK
-542 ISQSSIIDPKEPI
+542 
-555 HTNINKQYQELID
+555 
-568 DYWTNTAL
+568 
-576 KHDKEIVEKVLPK
+576 PK
-589 LNKKF
+589 L
-594 NENFTKP
+594 T
-601 DIYLTHDN
+601 
-609 LNIRKNYLD
+609 
-618 VVNQKNGAEAY
+618 
-629 LFRQNDI
+629 
-636 LFLNAHG
+636 
-643 DTNGKILYNKKFIEP
+643 
-658 KELLNELENANLI
+658 
-671 PDDIKKIYT
+671 
-680 ISCFGGLQK
+680 
-689 PSKTNNGI
+689 
-697 PIESSHTSNKP
+697 
-708 IVGIPM
+708 
-714 TNEISFSISEG
+714 
-725 TGDISEN
+725 
-732 LKKDI
+732 
-737 LRNQG
+737 
-742 YKVEEV
+742 
-748 LSPKQIDDVLKNN
+748 

-782 DPKKQKE
+782 DPKEQKE
-789 AINKLNSKRKP
+789 AINKLNSKRKL

-809 EDARLDKMLAED
+809 DDARLDKMFAED
-821 KAYIESLEKQRKRP
+821 KTYIESLEKQRKRP
-835 NYKPVKGPKL
+835 NYKPVKGPKLKKKNNNIIDKIFEFEDKYENNINFNNENIKQEFEKLSKGHSKLYSELLYRPKEYRQELSKYYEALKSDIRPLHEIPKIIGNDIEPIMSVQNIFAQEHGFESYNDMLKYASEHFDGKSSIPIKKVLELKNDVKTEIPKL

-879 KIKLYDYINDK
+879 KVKLYDYINDK
-890 SKKISF
+890 SKKVSF
-896 DDIIRA
+896 DDIVRA

-913 HGMGNPFYKL
+913 HGMSNPFNKL
-923 SEKEAFELIDY
+923 SEKKAFELIDK
-934 GDVAIADFNLDNII
+934 GDIAIADSSLDNII

-977 FKSDIGSSVD
+977 FKSDIGSIVD

-996 KYNSKSLNDIIS
+996 KDNSKLLNDIIS

-1022 DFNIESLWVKK
+1022 DFNIESLWVNK

-1135 TKSLGGV
+1135 TKSLGKA

-1165 DNDNKDKKQDK
+1165 DEKDKKQDK

>member
-1 MNRQEILKA
+1 MNRQEILEA

-57 HKKHNPN
+57 HKKHNPS
-64 DLYNYRITQEELFNL
+64 DLYDYRITQEELFNL

-112 NNLHNIINNKD
+112 NNLYNITNNKD

-161 GKRNKPRARTIITE
+161 GKRSKPRAGAVITE
-175 DDIFDIIE
+175 DDIFGIIE
-183 KYHDNPKS
+183 KYHKNPKK
-191 IKPWKKHDEVIAK
+191 IKPWEKHDEVIAK
-204 NFEIDSLWVKEDFYN
+204 NFEIESLWVKEDFYN

-237 DIIHSNSFEQYRDV
+237 DIVHSNSFEQYRDV

-288 AVNETDSKIASF
+288 AVNEADSKIASF

-324 NTPPSK
+324 NTAPSK
-330 RKLKEYESYSLK
+330 RKLREYESYSLK

-354 YIAEKLRDKVSNRKD
+354 YIAEKLMDKVSNRKD

-468 KIPAQYVYA
+468 EIPAQYVYA

-508 LYHLDN
+508 LYHLEN

-534 EENNIKKL
+534 EENNVK
-542 ISQSSIIDPKEPI
+542 
-555 HTNINKQYQELID
+555 
-568 DYWTNTAL
+568 
-576 KHDKEIVEKVLPK
+576 PK
-589 LNKKF
+589 L
-594 NENFTKP
+594 T
-601 DIYLTHDN
+601 
-609 LNIRKNYLD
+609 
-618 VVNQKNGAEAY
+618 
-629 LFRQNDI
+629 
-636 LFLNAHG
+636 
-643 DTNGKILYNKKFIEP
+643 
-658 KELLNELENANLI
+658 
-671 PDDIKKIYT
+671 
-680 ISCFGGLQK
+680 
-689 PSKTNNGI
+689 
-697 PIESSHTSNKP
+697 
-708 IVGIPM
+708 
-714 TNEISFSISEG
+714 
-725 TGDISEN
+725 
-732 LKKDI
+732 
-737 LRNQG
+737 
-742 YKVEEV
+742 
-748 LSPKQIDDVLKNN
+748 

-767 KYGPNDDRFYTSQGL
+767 KYGPNDDKFYTSQGL

-789 AINKLNSKRKP
+789 VINKLNSKRKP

-809 EDARLDKMLAED
+809 DDARLDKMFAED
-821 KAYIESLEKQRKRP
+821 KVYIESLEKQRKRP
-835 NYKPVKGPKL
+835 KYKPVKGPKL
-845 KEVTKKDN
+845 KETVK
-853 NLDKLYQD
+853 QD
-861 KIDWINQ
+861 
-868 YHPDLVESNEA
+868 
-879 KIKLYDYINDK
+879 
-890 SKKISF
+890 
-896 DDIIRA
+896 
-902 NASAHVNDTVY
+902 
-913 HGMGNPFYKL
+913 
-923 SEKEAFELIDY
+923 
-934 GDVAIADFNLDNII
+934 
-948 KNKSIELSVS
+948 
-958 NKPIYGDIGI
+958 
-968 KGKADIVGY
+968 
-977 FKSDIGSSVD
+977 
-987 ADGTRHTSR
+987 
-996 KYNSKSLNDIIS
+996 
-1008 GKHKPSSYHEGIAR
+1008 
-1022 DFNIESLWVKK
+1022 
-1033 DFYEKN
+1033 
-1039 KDQVY
+1039 
-1044 FLLKKHNIQQLDII
+1044 
-1058 EDFEKGQ
+1058 
-1065 IQTLY
+1065 
-1070 TKDLKKYFND
+1070 
-1080 NVPISKQN
+1080 

-1093 ATNEVFDN
+1093 ATNKVFDN

-1151 AGITG
+1151 AGVTG
-1156 LAIGKALSS
+1156 LVIGKALSS

>member
-1 MNRQEILKA
+1 MNRQEILEA

-57 HKKHNPN
+57 HKKHNPS
-64 DLYNYRITQEELFNL
+64 DLYDYRITQEELFNL

-112 NNLHNIINNKD
+112 NNLYNITNNKD

-161 GKRNKPRARTIITE
+161 GKRSKPRAGAIITE

-204 NFEIDSLWVKEDFYN
+204 NFKIDSLWVKEDFYN

-288 AVNETDSKIASF
+288 AVNEADSKIASF

-324 NTPPSK
+324 NTAPSK

-468 KIPAQYVYA
+468 EIPAQYVYA

-534 EENNIKKL
+534 EENNIKNL

-576 KHDKEIVEKVLPK
+576 KHDKEIVKKVLPK

-643 DTNGKILYNKKFIEP
+643 GNNGKILYNKKFIEP

-761 PQEAFD
+761 PQKAFD

-782 DPKKQKE
+782 DPKEQKE

-809 EDARLDKMLAED
+809 DDARLDKMFAED

-845 KEVTKKDN
+845 KKKN
-853 NLDKLYQD
+853 NNIIDKIFEFEDKYENNINFNNENIKQEFEKLSKGHGKLYSE
-861 KIDWINQ
+861 
-868 YHPDLVESNEA
+868 L
-879 KIKLYDYINDK
+879 LY
-890 SKKISF
+890 
-896 DDIIRA
+896 R
-902 NASAHVNDTVY
+902 
-913 HGMGNPFYKL
+913 P
-923 SEKEAFELIDY
+923 KEY
-934 GDVAIADFNLDNII
+934 RQ
-948 KNKSIELSVS
+948 ELS
-958 NKPIYGDIGI
+958 KYYE
-968 KGKADIVGY
+968 AL
-977 FKSDIGSSVD
+977 KSDIRPLHEIPKIIG
-987 ADGTRHTSR
+987 
-996 KYNSKSLNDIIS
+996 NDIEPIMS
-1008 GKHKPSSYHEGIAR
+1008 VQNIFAQEHGFESYNDMLKYASEHFDEKSSIPIKKVLELKNDVKTEIPESKP
-1022 DFNIESLWVKK
+1022 VKDPK
-1033 DFYEKN
+1033 
-1039 KDQVY
+1039 
-1044 FLLKKHNIQQLDII
+1044 LK
-1058 EDFEKGQ
+1058 E
-1065 IQTLY
+1065 T
-1070 TKDLKKYFND
+1070 
-1080 NVPISKQN
+1080 VKQN

-1106 NNTPKPEIKNT
+1106 NNIPKPEVKNT

-1135 TKSLGGV
+1135 TKSLGKA

-1151 AGITG
+1151 AGVTG
-1156 LAIGKALSS
+1156 LVVGKALSS

>member
-1 MNRQEILKA
+1 MNRQEILEA

-64 DLYNYRITQEELFNL
+64 DFYNYRITQEELFNL

-98 NLTDKSLDISEKIE
+98 NLTDKSLDINEKIE

-161 GKRNKPRARTIITE
+161 GKRSKPRARTIITE
-175 DDIFDIIE
+175 DDIFGIIE
-183 KYHDNPKS
+183 KYHKNPKS
-191 IKPWKKHDEVIAK
+191 IRPWKKHDEVITK

-288 AVNETDSKIASF
+288 AVNEADSKIASF

-324 NTPPSK
+324 NTAPSK

-354 YIAEKLRDKVSNRKD
+354 YIAEKLIDKVSNRKD

-468 KIPAQYVYA
+468 EIPAQYVYA
-477 NQSRGGEFGIP
+477 NQTRGGEFGIP

-508 LYHLDN
+508 LYHLEN

-522 FTEAKLPELKIK
+522 FIEAKLPELKIK
-534 EENNIKKL
+534 KENNIK
-542 ISQSSIIDPKEPI
+542 
-555 HTNINKQYQELID
+555 
-568 DYWTNTAL
+568 
-576 KHDKEIVEKVLPK
+576 PK
-589 LNKKF
+589 L
-594 NENFTKP
+594 T
-601 DIYLTHDN
+601 
-609 LNIRKNYLD
+609 
-618 VVNQKNGAEAY
+618 
-629 LFRQNDI
+629 
-636 LFLNAHG
+636 
-643 DTNGKILYNKKFIEP
+643 
-658 KELLNELENANLI
+658 
-671 PDDIKKIYT
+671 
-680 ISCFGGLQK
+680 
-689 PSKTNNGI
+689 
-697 PIESSHTSNKP
+697 
-708 IVGIPM
+708 
-714 TNEISFSISEG
+714 
-725 TGDISEN
+725 
-732 LKKDI
+732 
-737 LRNQG
+737 
-742 YKVEEV
+742 
-748 LSPKQIDDVLKNN
+748 

-767 KYGPNDDRFYTSQGL
+767 KYGPNDDKFYTSQGL

-809 EDARLDKMLAED
+809 DDARLDKMFAED
-821 KAYIESLEKQRKRP
+821 KVYIESLEKQRKRP
-835 NYKPVKGPKL
+835 NYKSVEDPKL
-845 KEVTKKDN
+845 KKKN
-853 NLDKLYQD
+853 NNIIDKIFEFEDKYSNKNYINFNNKNIKQEFEKLSKGHDKLYSE
-861 KIDWINQ
+861 
-868 YHPDLVESNEA
+868 L
-879 KIKLYDYINDK
+879 LYRPEEY
-890 SKKISF
+890 
-896 DDIIRA
+896 RQ
-902 NASAHVNDTVY
+902 
-913 HGMGNPFYKL
+913 
-923 SEKEAFELIDY
+923 
-934 GDVAIADFNLDNII
+934 
-948 KNKSIELSVS
+948 ELS
-958 NKPIYGDIGI
+958 KYYE
-968 KGKADIVGY
+968 AL
-977 FKSDIGSSVD
+977 KSDIRPFHEIPKIIG
-987 ADGTRHTSR
+987 
-996 KYNSKSLNDIIS
+996 NDIEPIMSVQNIFAQEHGFESYNDMLKYASEHFDEKSPTPIKKVLELKNDVKTEIS
-1008 GKHKPSSYHEGIAR
+1008 EPKPKET
-1022 DFNIESLWVKK
+1022 VKEPK
-1033 DFYEKN
+1033 PKETVK
-1039 KDQVY
+1039 
-1044 FLLKKHNIQQLDII
+1044 
-1058 EDFEKGQ
+1058 ED
-1065 IQTLY
+1065 
-1070 TKDLKKYFND
+1070 
-1080 NVPISKQN
+1080 

-1093 ATNEVFDN
+1093 ATNEVQDN

-1106 NNTPKPEIKNT
+1106 NNTSKPKVENT
-1117 PKPSKNIV
+1117 TKPSKNIV
-1125 KPAKNTSKMT
+1125 KPTKNTSKMT
-1135 TKSLGGV
+1135 TKSLGRA

-1165 DNDNKDKKQDK
+1165 DEKDKKQDK